1 MSGRFEAVVFDLD
14 GTLVDSAPDM
24 ADALNATLQEVGLA
38 PFSLA
43 EATSFV
49 GSGALIL
56 LTRALAA
63 RGATELDPAQ
73 MRDRF
78 VEIYEDKLDGKTA
91 PFPGVTEM
99 LQRLYAAG
107 VPMGLCTNKP
117 EDPARAVCAALG
129 LAPFFKVI
137 VGGDTLPV
145 LKPDPAPLR
154 HACAGLGVAPEV
166 TLYVGDSDV
175 DYATAKAA
183 GTPFAFVEC
192 GYQSR
197 PIADFAPDFQLAGPD
212 LVDGLLLPQA
222 TPS

>member
-1 MSGRFEAVVFDLD
+1 MSRRYEAVVFDLD

-24 ADALNATLQEVGLA
+24 ADALNATMAEVGLA

-56 LTRALAA
+56 LKRALAA
-63 RGATELDPAQ
+63 RGVTEFDPAQ

-91 PFPGVTEM
+91 PFPGVVEM
-99 LQRLYAAG
+99 LQRLQFAG

-117 EDPARAVCAALG
+117 EGPARAVCAALG
-129 LAPFFKVI
+129 LSPFFKVI

-145 LKPDPAPLR
+145 LKPDPSPLL
-154 HACAGLGVAPEV
+154 HACTGLGAAPEA

-197 PIADFAPDFQLAGPD
+197 PIANFDPDFRLGGPH

-222 TPS
+222 APS